1 VRVALAWKPVTAAR
15 IATEAATGRRQA
27 SVSVAGVAYV
37 ASAPGPPERA
47 TAVLA
52 HAAALRPDRVRT
64 YGPSTG
70 RLEALHMVTAATR
83 AGLVRLRADETRI
96 VPGRF
101 ARIMPDGYA
110 AAPRDAPAHVQEAIW
125 AANRLVG
132 MPYMYGGGHGSFFAG
147 GYDCSGTVSFALH
160 GGDLLSAPMDSSDF
174 YAFGASGRGR
184 WLTVYTSPGH
194 AFLEI
199 AGIRLD
205 TSTAGQLNGEQ
216 GPRWR
221 PLLDDTSG
229 YEARHPAGY

>member
-1 VRVALAWKPVTAAR
+1 MRPAR
-15 IATEAATGRRQA
+15 GRAPA
-27 SVSVAGVAYV
+27 S
-37 ASAPGPPERA
+37 SAI
-47 TAVLA
+47 
-52 HAAALRPDRVRT
+52 
-64 YGPSTG
+64 
-70 RLEALHMVTAATR
+70 RLEALHMVAAAKR
-83 AGLVRLRADETRI
+83 AGLRRLRSDETRT
-96 VPGRF
+96 VRGRV

-160 GGDLLSAPMDSSDF
+160 GGDLLSAPMDSSEF

-194 AFLEI
+194 AFLEV

-205 TSTAGQLNGEQ
+205 TSTAGQPGGEQ

-229 YEARHPAGY
+229 YEPRHPRGY

>member
-1 VRVALAWKPVTAAR
+1 MALAWKPVMAAR
-15 IATEAATGRRQA
+15 IAIEAPTERRQA
-27 SVSVAGVAYV
+27 SVSVVGMAHR
-37 ASAPGPPERA
+37 ASAPAPSERA
-47 TAVLA
+47 TEAIA
-52 HAAALRPDRVRT
+52 QAAAMRPERVGT
-64 YGPSTG
+64 PESSTS
-70 RLEALHMVTAATR
+70 RIEALHMVAAAKR
-83 AGLVRLRADETRI
+83 AGLRQLRSDETRI

-110 AAPRDAPAHVQEAIW
+110 AAPRDAPARVQEAIW

-132 MPYMYGGGHGSFFAG
+132 MPYVYGGGHGSFFAG

-160 GGDLLSAPMDSSDF
+160 GGDLLSAPLDSSEF
-174 YAFGASGRGR
+174 YAFGASGHGR

-221 PLLDDTSG
+221 PLLADTAG
-229 YEARHPAGY
+229 YTARHPAGY

>member
-1 VRVALAWKPVTAAR
+1 MAAR
-15 IATEAATGRRQA
+15 IALEAPTERRQA
-27 SVSVAGVAYV
+27 SVSVAGMAYV
-37 ASAPGPPERA
+37 ASAPAPPERA
-47 TAVLA
+47 TEALA
-52 HAAALRPDRVRT
+52 RAAAMRPERGRT
-64 YGPSTG
+64 PASSAS
-70 RLEALHMVTAATR
+70 RLDALHMVAAANR
-83 AGLVRLRADETRI
+83 AGVRQLRSDETGI

-110 AAPRDAPAHVQEAIW
+110 AAPRDAPAAVQEAIW

-132 MPYMYGGGHGSFFAG
+132 MPYVYGGGHGSFFAG

-160 GGDLLSAPMDSSDF
+160 GGGLLSAPMDSSQF
-174 YAFGASGRGR
+174 YAFGSSGRGR
-184 WLTVYTSPGH
+184 WVTVYTSPGH

-221 PLLDDTSG
+221 PLLAATSG